1 MEVLADEDQ
10 SVLVGPAGGTG
21 MLGGHPVRV
30 IPSLGGCRGHTKE
43 LHMHAGEAFRRWFGQ
58 SKHHHVKQEVVLIN
72 CHQHHSDPLQDD

>member
-30 IPSLGGCRGHTKE
+30 IPSLGGCRGHTRE
-43 LHMHAGEAFRRWFGQ
+43 LHMHAGEAEGRGEI
-58 SKHHHVKQEVVLIN
+58 VAN
-72 CHQHHSDPLQDD
+72 LQIMGTTKRITAVC